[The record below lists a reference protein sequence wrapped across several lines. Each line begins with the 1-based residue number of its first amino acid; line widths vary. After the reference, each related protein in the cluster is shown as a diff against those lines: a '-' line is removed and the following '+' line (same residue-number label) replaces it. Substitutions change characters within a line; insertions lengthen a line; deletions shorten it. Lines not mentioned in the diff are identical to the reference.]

1 VTDLLAGTMNFVV
14 AIPSTLVGAFCG
26 WVIGLTPFGV
36 MVLNALA
43 ALGVEGATLPEFGA
57 LIGFVSGFFSTRWR
71 SKDD

>member
-26 WVIGLTPFGV
+26 WVIGLTPFG
-36 MVLNALA
+36 
-43 ALGVEGATLPEFGA
+43 A
-57 LIGFVSGFFSTRWR
+57 LIGFVSGLFSIRWR